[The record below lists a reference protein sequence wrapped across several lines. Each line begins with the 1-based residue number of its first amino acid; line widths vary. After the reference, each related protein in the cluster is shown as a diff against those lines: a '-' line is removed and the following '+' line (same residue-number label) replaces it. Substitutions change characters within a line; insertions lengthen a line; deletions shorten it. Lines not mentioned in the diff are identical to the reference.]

1 MRAAPRAALL
11 LVALVA
17 ACCARGAHGAE
28 APPPP
33 RAFLRDLFTPRPT
46 SSPGATPRPLA
57 TALAA
62 LAGPRS
68 PPSPPPAVVGDA
80 APLGTSPPPARLLSK
95 ILAASAERNAGSEG
109 A

>member
-1 MRAAPRAALL
+1 MRVALL
-11 LVALVA
+11 LVALLVA
-17 ACCARGAHGAE
+17 CSAHGGHGAE

-68 PPSPPPAVVGDA
+68 PPPPPAVVGDA
-80 APLGTSPPPARLLSK
+80 APLGTATSPPPARLLSQM
-95 ILAASAERNAGSEG
+95 LAASAQRNAGSEG